1 MSENDRLLGM
11 EIRKLSNCM
20 RHAVPRF
27 CNDEDVTAVNGRII
41 MYLYHHKEE
50 DIFQKDIENEFS
62 IRRSTSSSIIS
73 LMEKKGYIERVSV
86 AHDARLKKLVLT
98 DKALQVCDIIKTNTM
113 EFEKTLIEGITDEEL
128 KIFYSVLDKI
138 VDNINNIQN
147 KE

>member
-1 MSENDRLLGM
+1 MSESDRLLGM

-20 RHAVPRF
+20 RHAAPRF
-27 CNDEDVTAVNGRII
+27 CDDEDVTAVNGRII
-41 MYLYHHKEE
+41 MYLYHHREE

-73 LMEKKGYIERVSV
+73 LMEKKGYIERVFV

-98 DKALQVCDIIKTNTM
+98 DKALQLCDIIHTNTM
-113 EFEKTLIEGITDEEL
+113 EFEKNIRNGISEEEL

-138 VDNINNIQN
+138 VDNINNIQK